1 MLRTAK
7 DLEKC
12 TIEATDGVIG
22 TVEQFYF
29 DDDQWVVRYLV
40 VRTGTWLSN
49 RKARGCCCG

>member
-1 MLRTAK
+1 MLRTAT

-22 TVEQFYF
+22 GEEDFYF

-40 VRTGTWLSN
+40 GWM
-49 RKARGCCCG
+49 